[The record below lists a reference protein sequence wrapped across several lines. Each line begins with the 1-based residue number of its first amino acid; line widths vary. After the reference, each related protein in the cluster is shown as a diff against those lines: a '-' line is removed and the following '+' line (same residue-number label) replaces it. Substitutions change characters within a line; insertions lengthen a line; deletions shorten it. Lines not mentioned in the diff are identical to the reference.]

1 MSGRHF
7 DNISDTYH
15 EEVSTPVREH
25 LIRKFWT
32 LVGHHFHSGARV
44 LDIGCG
50 EGTNTR
56 FLLSK
61 GVDAMGI
68 DASQGLIEAGISRHP
83 GLRNVIAVGDA
94 LSLPHENDSFDVC
107 VMIGVLHHI
116 YSPDD
121 QVRAVKEALR
131 VTRPGGCVL
140 IRESNLFNPLFRIYW
155 NYVFPL
161 TAKIDRFGGENWI
174 PAHRLRSLFE
184 TEFERVDYFTFIP
197 SFTPSAVLP
206 LAARIETAL
215 EGSFLR
221 RLSAHYVLT
230 LRKPA
235 MGSR

>member
-1 MSGRHF
+1 MSGQHF
-7 DNISDTYH
+7 DDISGTYH

-25 LIRKFWT
+25 LIRKFWN
-32 LVGHHFHSGARV
+32 LVGHHFQPGARA

-61 GVDAMGI
+61 GVHATGI
-68 DASQGLIEAGISRHP
+68 DASRGLIEAGISRHP
-83 GLRNVIAVGDA
+83 ALRNVIAVGDA
-94 LSLPHENDSFDVC
+94 LSLPHESNEFDVA

-116 YSPDD
+116 YSADD
-121 QVRAVKEALR
+121 QIRAVAEALR
-131 VTRPGGCVL
+131 VTKPGGCVL
-140 IRESNLFNPLFRIYW
+140 IRESNLINPLFSIYW

-174 PAHRLRSLFE
+174 PARRLKSLFDA
-184 TEFERVDYFTFIP
+184 EFERVDYFTFIP
-197 SFTPSAVLP
+197 SFIPSAVLP

-221 RLSAHYVLT
+221 RLAAHYVLT

-235 MGSR
+235 IAAS